1 MKEVLQKLN
10 SQSLSSEETYLLFE
24 SFLADDTQKIS
35 DEDIRAY
42 LRASSQRLPTAAEL
56 IGAARSLR
64 LHMTRIDCDPSHLI
78 DTCGTGGSG
87 LSSFNAS
94 TAAAVI
100 AVASGVQVAKHGNRS
115 ISSRCGSADI
125 LEALHI
131 PISHTP
137 DTAKE
142 AIEKT
147 GFAFLFA
154 PLFHPATKRVQLIRK
169 ELGIRTIFNFLGPL
183 CNPAG
188 VRNQLLGVSDK
199 RMVAS
204 IAEALLA
211 LGAERAIIACGD
223 DGLDEVTLSG
233 KTLVA
238 ELKDN
243 RVEQYEVEPEDFG
256 CDRAPLEKFSGAEP
270 EQAALLVQE
279 MFAGKTDA
287 RSAFVALNAGAAL
300 YIGKAVPSWKD
311 GVTAAKEIL
320 SSGRAEQ
327 ALQNIIRFHG

>member
-1 MKEVLQKLN
+1 MKDVLQKLS
-10 SQSLSSEETYLLFE
+10 SQSLSSEETFLVFE
-24 SFLADDTQKIS
+24 SFLANDTQKVS
-35 DEDIRAY
+35 DEDIRAC
-42 LRASSQRLPTAAEL
+42 LRASAERLPTAAEL
-56 IGAARSLR
+56 VGAARSLR
-64 LHMTRIDCDPSHLI
+64 LHMTRVEYDSPQLI

-94 TAAAVI
+94 TASAIISA
-100 AVASGVQVAKHGNRS
+100 ASGLQVAKHGNRS

-131 PISHTP
+131 PIAHSP
-137 DTAKE
+137 ESAKN
-142 AIEKT
+142 ALAKT

-199 RMVAS
+199 RLVPS

-211 LGAERAIIACGD
+211 LGAERAIIACGH

-233 KTLVA
+233 KTFVA
-238 ELKDN
+238 ELKDG
-243 RVEQYEVEPEDFG
+243 RVEHYEVEPEDFG
-256 CDRAPLEKFSGAEP
+256 CRSAALAEFSGAEP
-270 EQAALLVQE
+270 QQAAILVQE
-279 MFAGKTDA
+279 MFAGKVDA
-287 RSAFVALNAGAAL
+287 RSAFVAINAGAAL
-300 YIGKAVPSWKD
+300 YIGKAVSSWKE

-320 SSGRAEQ
+320 SSGKAEQ
-327 ALQNIIRFHG
+327 ALQKIIRFHG